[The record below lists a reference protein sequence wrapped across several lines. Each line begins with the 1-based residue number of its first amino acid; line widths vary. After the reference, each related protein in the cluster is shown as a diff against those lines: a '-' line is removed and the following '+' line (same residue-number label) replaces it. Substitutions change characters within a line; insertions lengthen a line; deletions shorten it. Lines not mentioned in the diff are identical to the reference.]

1 MFRNKH
7 TGELVL
13 MAHNGWFFTHD
24 GYRLV
29 LDRPFAEAEF
39 VSSLVQNDKII
50 RGTIIDPRGFALLN
64 KEVEDTREASSESI
78 FLQYPL
84 QLPTVQGLFQALR
97 QLVDCS
103 VRQRQ
108 AGRPALVVFHAKLP
122 AVML

>member
-1 MFRNKH
+1 
-7 TGELVL
+7 
-13 MAHNGWFFTHD
+13 MA
-24 GYRLV
+24 

-50 RGTIIDPRGFALLN
+50 RGTIIEPHGFVLLD
-64 KEVEDTREASSESI
+64 KEVEDTRETFSESI

-97 QLVDCS
+97 QFVDCS
-103 VRQRQ
+103 VGQRQ
-108 AGRPALVVFHAKLP
+108 VGHPALVIFNAKLP